1 MQSVFEFLF
10 KYRPFVFEKG
20 HLGFSP
26 PWSTYGLAVFGLGVL
41 GFLTFSYTRV
51 RGKSGWR
58 DRTILATVRAAALA
72 VILFCLLRPKLVLST
87 VIPQRN
93 FLGILIDDSQ
103 SMRIADR
110 AGAPR
115 SSFVAQA
122 FGTPE
127 AALLKGLA
135 NRFQLRFFRFSSG
148 AERVSDVTQLAYD
161 GRESQVGRSLA
172 AAREELAGLPLSGLV
187 LVSDGADNSGTGL
200 TESLL
205 ALKAATV
212 PVFTVGL
219 GRERFDKDIEI
230 SRVDAPRSV
239 LLGTSLVVD
248 LLVRQNGYRGAR
260 TTVYV
265 EDAGR
270 IVGSRDLELPPD
282 GQATSV
288 RVHFTVTEAGARV
301 FRFRIPPQPGEM
313 VTQNNQQDA
322 LIVVRDAREKILY
335 FEGEPRWE
343 VKFIRRAVEND
354 KNLQV
359 VVLQRTAEDKFLRL
373 SVDSATELLGGFP
386 KTREELFRYR
396 GLILGSVEAG
406 FFTPDQ
412 LRMIGDFVSQ
422 RGGGLLALGG
432 RHSFSEGGFAGTSVA
447 DVLPVVLARKAPGD
461 TATFFSE
468 LKVEPTPAG
477 LTHPVTQIAPTE
489 QASAERWKQ
498 LPELS
503 TFNPVSRVKPGAT
516 TLLTGTGKNLRER
529 QVVLAHQRYGRGKS
543 VAFTVQD
550 SWIWQMHADIPLED
564 QTHETLWRQ
573 LLRWLVSDVPAEVT
587 VTASRDRVGPGEP
600 VTLVADVND
609 DRYLKVNNAQVTAT
623 ITDPAGGRQELPL
636 DWTVSRDG
644 EYRGTFTPQLEGF
657 HEIRVEAKAGNQP
670 LAGATGYVQAT
681 PLSTEYFDAEMHA
694 SLLKRIAEETGGR
707 FYTPE
712 TVSTLPEDV
721 SYTQS
726 GAAVIEE
733 KDLWDMPIVFVL
745 LLTLVGAEWG
755 YRRARGLA

>member
-1 MQSVFEFLF
+1 MESIIAFLF
-10 KYRPFVFEKG
+10 KYRPLVFEKG
-20 HLGFSP
+20 HFALSA
-26 PWSTYGLAVFGLGVL
+26 PWSTFGITVAGVAMVGVL
-41 GFLTFSYTRV
+41 SFSYTRV
-51 RGKSGWR
+51 RGKSTWQ
-58 DRTILATVRAAALA
+58 DRVVLATIRGAALA
-72 VILFCLLRPKLVLST
+72 IILFCLFRPKLVLST
-87 VIPQRN
+87 VVPQRN

-103 SMRIADR
+103 SMQIADQDGQ
-110 AGAPR
+110 AR
-115 SSFVAQA
+115 SAFVGEH
-122 FGTPE
+122 FGTPD
-127 AALLKGLA
+127 ATLLKALA
-135 NRFQLRFFRFSSG
+135 ERFQLRFFRFSST
-148 AERVSDVTQLAYD
+148 AERVNDATQVHFG
-161 GRESQVGRSLA
+161 GRESRLGQSLE

-187 LVSDGADNSGTGL
+187 VLSDGADNSGTGL

-205 ALKAATV
+205 ALKGANV

-248 LLVRQNGYRGAR
+248 LVVRQTGYTGSKV
-260 TTVYV
+260 TVFI

-270 IVGSRDLELPPD
+270 IVGSREVELPPN

-288 RVHFTVTEAGARV
+288 RVHFTVTEAGPRV
-301 FRFRIPPQPGEM
+301 FRFRIPAQPGEL

-322 LIVVRDAREKILY
+322 LIVVNDRKERILY

-343 VKFIRRAVEND
+343 VKFIRRAVDAD

-359 VVLQRTAEDKFLRL
+359 VVLQRTAQDKFLRL
-373 SVDSATELLGGFP
+373 NVDSANELIGGFP

-412 LRMIGDFVSQ
+412 LRMISDFVSQ

-432 RHSFSEGGFAGTSVA
+432 RRSFSEGGYTGTSVA
-447 DVLPVVLARKAPGD
+447 DVLPVVLGARAGTDSVP
-461 TATFFSE
+461 FFAE
-468 LKVEPTPAG
+468 MKVELTPAG
-477 LTHPVTQIAPTE
+477 ASHPVTQIAPTE
-489 QASAERWKQ
+489 QASAEKWKT

-503 TFNPVSRVKPGAT
+503 TFNPISQIKPGAT
-516 TLLTGTGKNLRER
+516 SLLAGTGRDLRNR

-550 SWIWQMHADIPLED
+550 SWLWQMHADIPLED

-573 LLRWLVSDVPAEVT
+573 LLRWLIADVPAEVAI
-587 VTASRDRVGPGEP
+587 TASRDRVSPGES
-600 VTLVADVND
+600 VSLVAEVD
-609 DRYLKVNNAQVTAT
+609 DNRYLKLNNAEVSAD
-623 ITDPAGGRQELPL
+623 ITSPTGTLQNVPL

-644 EYRGTFTPQLEGF
+644 EYRGTFTPTAEGF
-657 HEIRVEAKAGNQP
+657 YEIHVNAKEGKNP
-670 LAGATGYVQAT
+670 LPGGTTYVQVT

-694 SLLKRIAEETGGR
+694 PLLKRIADETGGR
-707 FYTPE
+707 FYTPAN
-712 TVSTLPEDV
+712 VKTLPEDV

-726 GAAVIEE
+726 GAAVVEE
-733 KDLWDMPIVFVL
+733 KDLWDMPVIFLMLVG
-745 LLTLVGAEWG
+745 LVGAEWG
-755 YRRARGLA
+755 WRRKRGLA